1 MSKYWKAYDVVD
13 TFLHLMCGE
22 EREDGYKPTQEEMS
36 KAMADLK
43 ELVEENQQLKQRV
56 SYQKVLR
63 ANLNIYKKA
72 LRLAILD
79 VANYGSDWP
88 FIMGSSKVN
97 NQYDEDSDSIAFY
110 DKLPLSD
117 VERFYVDESIK
128 KIKEGSEE
136 DAKE

>member
-1 MSKYWKAYDVVD
+1 MSKYWKAYDVVY
-13 TFLHLMCGE
+13 TLLHLMCGE

-79 VANYGSDWP
+79 VANYGSDWW
-88 FIMGSSKVN
+88 FIMGTSEVN
-97 NQYDEDSDSIAFY
+97 NQYDEDSNSIAFY

-128 KIKEGSEE
+128 KLKEGSEE
-136 DAKE
+136 DAKK

>member
-13 TFLHLMCGE
+13 TLLHLMSGE

-56 SYQKVLR
+56 SYQDVLR

-79 VANYGSDWP
+79 VADYGSNWS

-128 KIKEGSEE
+128 KLKEGSEE
-136 DAKE
+136 DAKK